1 MHFDIERWSE
11 NIAIGD
17 LSPMEF
23 GSKVMTLVHSYT
35 TKRTLLYIKT
45 YFLVQQNVLCYQQHA
60 LLYTPKSTIL
70 HNKMYIIIPQN
81 KFYFIQNAFYCRRI
95 LISGTNIH
103 RVTSF
108 CQL

>member
-70 HNKMYIIIPQN
+70 HNKKYYLTQQN
-81 KFYFIQNAFYCRRI
+81 VHYYTTK
-95 LISGTNIH
+95 
-103 RVTSF
+103 
-108 CQL
+108 